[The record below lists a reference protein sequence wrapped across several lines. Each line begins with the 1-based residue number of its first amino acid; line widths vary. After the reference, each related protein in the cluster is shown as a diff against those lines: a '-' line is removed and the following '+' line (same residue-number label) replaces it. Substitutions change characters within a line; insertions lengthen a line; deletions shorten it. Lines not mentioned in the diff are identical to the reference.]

1 MDQVFEVDQAPVLS
15 YKRKILSG
23 MSSQKIISDK
33 KMDGCEARVIEV
45 EADLE
50 KTGWEGK
57 LVEAGFNPALP
68 SAWILEGLVM

>member
-1 MDQVFEVDQAPVLS
+1 MDQVFEVDQALVLS

-23 MSSQKIISDK
+23 KSSQKMISDM
-33 KMDGCEARVIEV
+33 KMDGCEARLIEV

-50 KTGWEGK
+50 KMGWEGK
-57 LVEAGFNPALP
+57 LVEAGFDPALP